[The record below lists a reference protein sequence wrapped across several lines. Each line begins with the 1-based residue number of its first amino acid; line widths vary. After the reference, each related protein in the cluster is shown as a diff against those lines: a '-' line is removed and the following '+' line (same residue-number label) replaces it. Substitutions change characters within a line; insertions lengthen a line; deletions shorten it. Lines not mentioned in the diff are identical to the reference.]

1 MTDKE
6 IRIISRKKKELFE
19 KANPIAILKLMFEK
33 PTEGNV
39 RKDPKEAKEK
49 IESFEAMRQMKMLD
63 DLMEELGYEWDIS
76 QSLYVEKNREAKSY
90 ADAWDAVTGRK
101 KDSEDDETDEDDSED
116 DDEDDEDCDECDI
129 KDICPIR
136 EKKDSE
142 DDETDEDDSEDDSED
157 DEDCDECDIKDICP
171 IREKKDSTT
180 IVHHHD
186 EIGNK
191 DFKKDLLNNPDLRI
205 AVKGNGIAIIGEAD
219 TMKLM
224 SLTCELLK
232 IISKSGA
239 GAVRATIDL
248 YNLKTTDKTLKLHLR
263 KQEEKD

>member
-33 PTEGNV
+33 STEENV
-39 RKDPKEAKEK
+39 KKNPEEAKEK

-101 KDSEDDETDEDDSED
+101 KDSEDDETDKDDSEDD
-116 DDEDDEDCDECDI
+116 DDEDDEDCEACELNGR
-129 KDICPIR
+129 CPIQKA
-136 EKKDSE
+136 EGKTE
-142 DDETDEDDSEDDSED
+142 
-157 DEDCDECDIKDICP
+157 
-171 IREKKDSTT
+171 TT
-180 IVHHHD
+180 IIHHHD
-186 EIGNK
+186 EIKDK
-191 DFKKDLLNNPDLRI
+191 DFKRDLLNNPELRI
-205 AVKGNGIAIIGEAD
+205 TVKGSGIAIIGEAT

-224 SLTCELLK
+224 NLTCELLK

-248 YNLKTTDKTLKLHLR
+248 YNQKTTDKTLKLHLR

>member
-33 PTEGNV
+33 PTEESA
-39 RKDPKEAKEK
+39 RKDPEEVKEK
-49 IESFEAMRQMKMLD
+49 IESFEAMNQMKMLD
-63 DLMEELGYEWDIS
+63 DLMEELGYEWNVS
-76 QSLYVEKNREAKSY
+76 QDLYVEKNREAKSY
-90 ADAWDAVTGRK
+90 ADAWDAVTRRK

-116 DDEDDEDCDECDI
+116 DDEDDEDCDVCELNGR
-129 KDICPIR
+129 CPIQKA
-136 EKKDSE
+136 EGKTE
-142 DDETDEDDSEDDSED
+142 
-157 DEDCDECDIKDICP
+157 
-171 IREKKDSTT
+171 TT
-180 IVHHHD
+180 IIHHHD
-186 EIGNK
+186 EIEDK
-191 DFKKDLLNNPDLRI
+191 DFKRDLLNNPELRI

-239 GAVRATIDL
+239 GAVRATIGL

>member
-6 IRIISRKKKELFE
+6 IRIISRKRKELFDNVDSFAVFE
-19 KANPIAILKLMFEK
+19 FIAKKEPPKDEQKI
-33 PTEGNV
+33 
-39 RKDPKEAKEK
+39 RKQ
-49 IESFEAMRQMKMLD
+49 IESVESMDKMQLLD
-63 DLMEELGYEWDIS
+63 RLMADMGYEWDDS
-76 QSLYVEKNREAKSY
+76 ENLYIEKTEKKKSY

-116 DDEDDEDCDECDI
+116 DDEDDEDCDACELNGR
-129 KDICPIR
+129 CPIQKA
-136 EKKDSE
+136 EGKTE
-142 DDETDEDDSEDDSED
+142 
-157 DEDCDECDIKDICP
+157 
-171 IREKKDSTT
+171 TT
-180 IVHHHD
+180 IIHHHD
-186 EIGNK
+186 EIKDK
-191 DFKKDLLNNPDLRI
+191 DFKRDLLNNPELRI

>member
-33 PTEGNV
+33 STEENV
-39 RKDPKEAKEK
+39 KKNPEEAKEK
-49 IESFEAMRQMKMLD
+49 IESFEAMHQMKMLD

-136 EKKDSE
+136 EKKDS
-142 DDETDEDDSEDDSED
+142 
-157 DEDCDECDIKDICP
+157 
-171 IREKKDSTT
+171 TT

-191 DFKKDLLNNPDLRI
+191 DFKRDLLNNPELRI

>member
-33 PTEGNV
+33 PTEENV
-39 RKDPKEAKEK
+39 RKDPEEAKEK
-49 IESFEAMRQMKMLD
+49 IESFKAMNQMKMLD

-101 KDSEDDETDEDDSED
+101 KDSENDETDEDDSED
-116 DDEDDEDCDECDI
+116 DDEDDEDCDVCELNGR
-129 KDICPIR
+129 CPIQKA
-136 EKKDSE
+136 EGKT
-142 DDETDEDDSEDDSED
+142 ETN
-157 DEDCDECDIKDICP
+157 II
-171 IREKKDSTT
+171 
-180 IVHHHD
+180 HHHD
-186 EIGNK
+186 EIK
-191 DFKKDLLNNPDLRI
+191 DKEFKRDLLNNPELRI

>member
-33 PTEGNV
+33 STEENV
-39 RKDPKEAKEK
+39 RKDPEEAKEK
-49 IESFEAMRQMKMLD
+49 IESFEAMHQMKMLD

-101 KDSEDDETDEDDSED
+101 K
-116 DDEDDEDCDECDI
+116 
-129 KDICPIR
+129 
-136 EKKDSE
+136 
-142 DDETDEDDSEDDSED
+142 DSEDDSED

>member
-6 IRIISRKKKELFE
+6 IRIINRKKKELFE

-33 PTEGNV
+33 STKEDV
-39 RKDPKEAKEK
+39 EKDPEAAKEK
-49 IESFEAMRQMKMLD
+49 IESFEAMHMMKMLD
-63 DLMEELGYEWDIS
+63 DLMEELGYEWDAS
-76 QSLYVEKNREAKSY
+76 QDLYVEKNGEAKSY
-90 ADAWDAVTGRK
+90 AEAWDTVTGRK

-116 DDEDDEDCDECDI
+116 DDEDDEDCDVCELNGR
-129 KDICPIR
+129 CPIQKA
-136 EKKDSE
+136 EGKTE
-142 DDETDEDDSEDDSED
+142 
-157 DEDCDECDIKDICP
+157 
-171 IREKKDSTT
+171 TT
-180 IVHHHD
+180 IIHHHD
-186 EIGNK
+186 EIKDK
-191 DFKKDLLNNPDLRI
+191 DFKRDLLNNPELRI

-248 YNLKTTDKTLKLHLR
+248 YNMKTTDKTLKLHLR
-263 KQEEKD
+263 RQKEED

>member
-33 PTEGNV
+33 STEENV
-39 RKDPKEAKEK
+39 KKNPEEAKEK
-49 IESFEAMRQMKMLD
+49 IESFEAMHQMKMLD

-116 DDEDDEDCDECDI
+116 DD
-129 KDICPIR
+129 
-136 EKKDSE
+136 
-142 DDETDEDDSEDDSED
+142 ED

>member
-33 PTEGNV
+33 PTEESA
-39 RKDPKEAKEK
+39 RKDPEEVKEK
-49 IESFEAMRQMKMLD
+49 IESFEAMNQMKMLD

-90 ADAWDAVTGRK
+90 ADAWDAVIGRK

-116 DDEDDEDCDECDI
+116 DDEDDEDCDVCELNGR
-129 KDICPIR
+129 CPIQKA
-136 EKKDSE
+136 EGKTE
-142 DDETDEDDSEDDSED
+142 ATV
-157 DEDCDECDIKDICP
+157 I
-171 IREKKDSTT
+171 
-180 IVHHHD
+180 HHHD
-186 EIGNK
+186 EIKDK
-191 DFKKDLLNNPDLRI
+191 DFKRDLLNNPELRI

>member
-33 PTEGNV
+33 PTEENV
-39 RKDPKEAKEK
+39 KKNPEEAKEK
-49 IESFEAMRQMKMLD
+49 IESFEAMNQMKMLD

-101 KDSEDDETDEDDSED
+101 KDSEDDETDKDDSEDD
-116 DDEDDEDCDECDI
+116 DDEDDEDCEACELNGR
-129 KDICPIR
+129 CPIQKA
-136 EKKDSE
+136 EGKTE
-142 DDETDEDDSEDDSED
+142 
-157 DEDCDECDIKDICP
+157 
-171 IREKKDSTT
+171 TT
-180 IVHHHD
+180 IIHHHD
-186 EIGNK
+186 EIKDK
-191 DFKKDLLNNPDLRI
+191 DFKRDLLNNPELRI
-205 AVKGNGIAIIGEAD
+205 TVKGSGIAIIGEAT

-224 SLTCELLK
+224 NLTCELLK

-248 YNLKTTDKTLKLHLR
+248 YNQKTTDKTLKLHLR